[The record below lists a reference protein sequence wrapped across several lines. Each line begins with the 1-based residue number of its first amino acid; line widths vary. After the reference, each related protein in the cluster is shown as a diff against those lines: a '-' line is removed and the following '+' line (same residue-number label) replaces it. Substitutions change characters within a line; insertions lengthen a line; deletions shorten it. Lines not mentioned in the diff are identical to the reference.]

1 MAEDPNTLMLFVRLA
16 LSFGMV
22 LGLVGGVTWVLRR
35 KGLLRPNAAAGA
47 GGRLEVLDRKSV
59 GKNASLVLA
68 RVGDTAVLLGV
79 TGERIQVV
87 SDRPGLDAA
96 WRQADAAEWDEVA
109 DELDDH
115 VLATTS
121 DAGSDP
127 VEQLREQLAATAATA
142 AAQPNGALATH
153 TPSRTRSR
161 AAHPRTASR
170 PASPRTSSTQTGGA
184 RRTGLPVAAPAAGR
198 TRMSFIEALQELT
211 VRRS

>member
-1 MAEDPNTLMLFVRLA
+1 MADDPNTLMLFLRLA

-22 LGLVGGVTWVLRR
+22 LGLVGGITWVLRR
-35 KGLLRPNAAAGA
+35 KGLLRPTAGAGA

-79 TGERIQVV
+79 SGDRIQVV

-96 WRQADAAEWDEVA
+96 WRDADSTTALAEVT
-109 DELDDH
+109 ELAEQ
-115 VLATTS
+115 VQ
-121 DAGSDP
+121 P
-127 VEQLREQLAATAATA
+127 VAATASAPAATRPSARPALTLATA
-142 AAQPNGALATH
+142 PTTATAPM
-153 TPSRTRSR
+153 TTR
-161 AAHPRTASR
+161 
-170 PASPRTSSTQTGGA
+170 TGGA
-184 RRTGLPVAAPAAGR
+184 RRTGLPMAAPAAGR